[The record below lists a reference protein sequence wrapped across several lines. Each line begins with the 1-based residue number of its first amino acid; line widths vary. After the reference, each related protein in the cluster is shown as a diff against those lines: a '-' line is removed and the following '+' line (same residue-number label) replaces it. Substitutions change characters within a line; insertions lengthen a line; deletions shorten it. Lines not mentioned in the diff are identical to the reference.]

1 MHISVKIIYFIS
13 THITQIKNFTEKSV
27 RSSQLTQYTKF
38 KVLSY
43 FSMPILQIWFKTDN
57 KYILWKSV
65 TKKNYNNITRL
76 MK

>member
-1 MHISVKIIYFIS
+1 MHISVEIIYFIS
-13 THITQIKNFTEKSV
+13 THNSNQNLTEKSV

-57 KYILWKSV
+57 KYILLKSL
-65 TKKNYNNITRL
+65 TKKTL
-76 MK
+76 LA